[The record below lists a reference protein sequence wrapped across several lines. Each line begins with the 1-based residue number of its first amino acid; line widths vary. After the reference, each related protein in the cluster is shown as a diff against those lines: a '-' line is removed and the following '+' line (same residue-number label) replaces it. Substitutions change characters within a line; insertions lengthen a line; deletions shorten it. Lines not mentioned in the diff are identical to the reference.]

1 MGYSASSAPIL
12 DSGYHFWDSDLLCRF
27 HFHSVLQSGNLR
39 DFLTIPILRASSFDS
54 NQGICAI
61 FLQFLSSELHL
72 SIPVSFTA
80 KTILCA
86 IFLGIV
92 VPVVTVLPVIYQ
104 LFQEIERS
112 VHSDGNQVI
121 EYEIHTAKEKPLIS
135 YFITTICLLVV
146 VCGIAIYYFLPL
158 GFISNDM
165 TVDILFLIHSS
176 VDRFLCVYAY
186 SHPIYRGTGS
196 PRSSSSSSFL
206 THHPI
211 YPWRVLLQRNSHLF
225 VSFDTEQPH
234 TNSFHSA
241 RDSLR
246 LLPDSFHFNH
256 CSVPNF
262 PPFHQSQILLRF
274 CH

>member
-1 MGYSASSAPIL
+1 MLQYSIL
-12 DSGYHFWDSDLLCRF
+12 ATIFGILICY
-27 HFHSVLQSGNLR
+27 V
-39 DFLTIPILRASSFDS
+39 DFTFILFI

-61 FLQFLSSELHL
+61 FLRFLSSELHL
-72 SIPVSFTA
+72 SISVSFTA
-80 KTILCA
+80 KTILFA

-92 VPVVTVLPVIYQ
+92 VPVVTVLPIICQ

-165 TVDILFLIHSS
+165 TVNILFLIHSS
-176 VDRFLCVYAY
+176 IDHLLCVYAH
-186 SHPIYRGTGS
+186 SHPVYRGTGS
-196 PRSSSSSSFL
+196 PRSSSSSPFL
-206 THHPI
+206 SHHPI
-211 YPWRVLLQRNSHLF
+211 CLWFVLLRRNSHLF
-225 VSFDTEQPH
+225 ASFDSEQSQ
-234 TNSFHSA
+234 TNSFHTA
-241 RDSLR
+241 RDPLR
-246 LLPDSFHFNH
+246 LLPDSLYFNH

-274 CH
+274 CY